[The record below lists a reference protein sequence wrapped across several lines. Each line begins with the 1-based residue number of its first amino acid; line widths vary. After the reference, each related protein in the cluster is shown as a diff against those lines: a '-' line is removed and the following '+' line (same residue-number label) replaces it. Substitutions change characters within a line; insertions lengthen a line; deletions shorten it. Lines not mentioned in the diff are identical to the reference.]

1 MNMKIVYRL
10 LFTCA
15 LFFSISISG
24 SAQLYKI
31 ELNEKV
37 NKASLIVEGKVI
49 AKRSFW
55 NDAQTMIFTANTI
68 KVYKL
73 FKGALSDKTIEIVT
87 QGGSLGNS
95 AVVVSD
101 LLQLDLNKTGIFFC
115 QPNETNLK
123 SPFSK
128 KQLLDVYSSDQGFL
142 RYDERND
149 VASAPFAKYKGIEK
163 NLHKL
168 IQQHTGKQI
177 TIIDNSYSSKGGSTN
192 VASGTAAISLN
203 SFAPLS
209 VHAGT
214 LGDPTNNTL
223 TINGSGFGATPS
235 GACAVKFKDANNDN
249 TDPDYVVPYT
259 SAYITSWSNTK
270 IVVKV
275 PGRAATGK
283 IAVVASDGSDATSS
297 NELDVFYSVL
307 NAEFDFT
314 AQDQGK
320 DTAVISEPRL
330 MNTNGSGGY
339 TIVYSTSTAGNGK
352 DLDGAPEKATFQRA
366 LTTWKEQ
373 VGVNFIEGGNTTVQ
387 KVTGDD
393 NVNVIMFDN
402 NNTGIPH
409 LAAGVLATTYGWFS
423 ICYNSSPFK
432 VYNAQKT
439 GFDMVIRNNGVSS
452 GNTAFIVGPCFPSSE
467 IDLEMVV
474 LHELGHALDL
484 GHINAD
490 LETSNGNNALFIN
503 PSKLMHYAITN
514 YVNRRSLDA
523 AAYQGALYT
532 VKKQNNNYSTCI
544 ATAEMTPLSYT
555 VIPNDNC
562 PASFPSS
569 ATPDGTV
576 VNFDLVHATSN
587 KFSDPQFTAIN
598 CGVDNG
604 EFVTNNAF
612 FAMKTSSTATSLKL
626 TIGNYTN
633 TPASQNSCI
642 GQGVRL
648 AVYDVNTC
656 PEGQS
661 YPQPIACATFL
672 ANGTLPEI
680 KNLESNH
687 NYLLYFDGLRNTKAN
702 FDAVI
707 NGDGTVPTG
716 EFSLKVYPNP
726 VHSDL
731 TIDLTDTTSGKY
743 QFILYDMLGKAIST
757 QTYDVV
763 AGNQK
768 IPMHLINVARG
779 VYVLKVING
788 KGEVVAK
795 QKIMKGK

>member
-1 MNMKIVYRL
+1 MKGVYRL
-10 LFTCA
+10 FFTCA
-15 LFFSISISG
+15 CFLLANIYV
-24 SAQLYKI
+24 SAQLYKVD
-31 ELNEKV
+31 LNEKV
-37 NKASLIVEGKVI
+37 SKAPLIVEGKVI
-49 AKRSFW
+49 AQKSFW
-55 NDAQTMIFTANTI
+55 NDAHTMIYTANTI
-68 KVYKL
+68 KVFKL
-73 FKGALSDKTIEIVT
+73 FKGTLADKTIDIVT
-87 QGGSLGNS
+87 QGGSIDNR
-95 AVVVSD
+95 AVIVSD
-101 LLQLDLNKTGIFFC
+101 LLHLDINKVGIFFC
-115 QPNETNLK
+115 QPNELSLK
-123 SPFSK
+123 SPISK
-128 KQLLDVYSSDQGFL
+128 KQLFDVYSSDQGFL
-142 RYDERND
+142 RYDEKNN
-149 VASAPFAKYKGIEK
+149 VAYAPFAKYQGIEN

-168 IQQHTGKQI
+168 IQQQTGKAVQ
-177 TIIDNSYSSKGGSTN
+177 IIDASYSSKGSGTN
-192 VASGTAAISLN
+192 VAYGTAAISLT

-214 LGDPTNNTL
+214 LNDPSNNTI

-249 TDPDYVVPYT
+249 TDPDYNVPYT
-259 SAYITSWSNTK
+259 SPYLISWSNTK
-270 IVVKV
+270 IIVSV

-283 IAVVASDGSDATSS
+283 IAVVASDGSIATSS
-297 NELDVFYSVL
+297 SDLDVFYSVL

-314 AQDQGK
+314 AQGQGK

-330 MNTNGSGGY
+330 MNTNNSGGY
-339 TIVYSTSTAGNGK
+339 TLVYSTSTAGNGK
-352 DLDGAPEKATFQRA
+352 NLDGAPEKATFQRA

-373 VGVNFIEGGNTTVQ
+373 VGVNFTEGGTTTVQ

-393 NVNVIMFDN
+393 NFNVIMFDN

-452 GNTAFIVGPCFPSSE
+452 GSTAFITGPCFPSSE

-484 GHINAD
+484 GHINDD
-490 LETSNGNNALFIN
+490 LETSNDNNALFIN

-523 AAYQGALYT
+523 SAYQGALYT
-532 VKKQNNNYSTCI
+532 VKKQGNSYSTCI
-544 ATAEMTPLSYT
+544 ATEEMNPLSYI

-562 PASFPSS
+562 PSSFPSS
-569 ATPDGTV
+569 ATPDGTT

-587 KFSDPQFTAIN
+587 KLSDPQFTAIN

-604 EFVTNNAF
+604 QFVTNNAF
-612 FAMKTSSTATSLKL
+612 FAMKTSSAATSLKL
-626 TIGNYTN
+626 TIGNYAN

-642 GQGVRL
+642 GQGIRL

-656 PEGQS
+656 PAGQN
-661 YPQPIACATFL
+661 YPQPIACATFSG
-672 ANGTLPEI
+672 NGTLPEI
-680 KNLESNH
+680 TNLESNH
-687 NYLLYFDGLRNTKAN
+687 DYLLYFDGLRNTKAN

-716 EFSLKVYPNP
+716 EFSMKVYPNP
-726 VHSDL
+726 VRDDL
-731 TIDLTDTTSGKY
+731 TIELTDTISGKY
-743 QFILYDMLGKAIST
+743 QFIIYDMLGRAITT
-757 QTYDVV
+757 QSYDVV

-768 IPMHLINVARG
+768 IYMHLINVAG
-779 VYVLKVING
+779 GIYILKVING
-788 KGEVVAK
+788 KGDVISK